1 MIEIGLRDKIFVAV
15 VLPLALAA
23 LYSQMWRPETVS
35 RLQALESRDR
45 STVSEVLF
53 PGEKRSLV
61 QAAEA
66 AERELKAEEAKELP
80 VSKFT
85 GSPNDSR
92 AARTQMV
99 VEVFRAAALRVVS
112 SEVAEARGDSRETA
126 LLCATGTR
134 TDAVKR
140 KYVLKG
146 AFSAVRAAL
155 EGFVERKMPVIVSS
169 VDSVG
174 GLDWRL
180 EVYE

>member
-15 VLPLALAA
+15 VLPLTLAA
-23 LYSQMWRPETVS
+23 LYSQIWRPKIVS

-45 STVSEVLF
+45 STVSEVRF

-66 AERELKAEEAKELP
+66 AEKELKAEEAKKLP
-80 VSKFT
+80 ASKFA
-85 GSPNDSR
+85 GSPKDSR
-92 AARTQMV
+92 AVRTQMV

-112 SEVAEARGDSRETA
+112 SEVVETRGDSRETA
-126 LLCATGTR
+126 LLRATGTIA
-134 TDAVKR
+134 DAVKR

-146 AFSAVRAAL
+146 TFSAVRAAL
-155 EGFVERKMPVIVSS
+155 EGFVERKMPVVVSS
-169 VDSVG
+169 VDSVN
-174 GLDWRL
+174 GLDWRV